1 MNILLTSTTKKN
13 TIHSFVNLL
22 FHSNHQ
28 YLPKPQTTQDTNR
41 NSIYIIEYL
50 ELLGPENEPKGIEK
64 LMSMCMCMCMMIVI
78 ILTVFS

>member
-1 MNILLTSTTKKN
+1 MNILFTSTTKKN

-28 YLPKPQTTQDTNR
+28 NLPKPQTTQDTNR

-64 LMSMCMCMCMMIVI
+64 LMPMCMCMMIVI